1 MALDPFQADVA
12 RIALTAAEH
21 GFALA
26 GGNALVA
33 HGVVERPTE
42 DVDLFSP
49 EPGGPGAVAYV
60 VRDALVRA
68 GYEVDVTRLPEAH
81 QGEFAR
87 LEVARGEETMHV
99 DLARDWRQWPPV
111 QLEVGPV
118 LHIED
123 AVSSKTSALVSRRE
137 PRDFIDIAAALDRYT
152 RSELMRLTFTRD
164 PGLRVVDFTDTAR
177 RLDQFTTIDFA
188 DYGFDQA
195 ALDALRQRFADWPRH
210 EPDDEAGRAVHAAV
224 AAEQARAKSAAE
236 KDRQTPPE
244 PRAVQAA
251 YPEGIDAAL
260 AAGQPSPT
268 ADPTQRT
275 PSVGPDYGH
284 DPPGRSLS

>member
-1 MALDPFQADVA
+1 
-12 RIALTAAEH
+12 
-21 GFALA
+21 
-26 GGNALVA
+26 
-33 HGVVERPTE
+33 
-42 DVDLFSP
+42 
-49 EPGGPGAVAYV
+49 
-60 VRDALVRA
+60 LVRA

-87 LEVARGEETMHV
+87 LEVSRGEETMHV

-224 AAEQARAKSAAE
+224 ATEQARPKSVTTE
-236 KDRQTPPE
+236 KGGEAPPE
-244 PRAVQAA
+244 LRAMHAA

-260 AAGQPSPT
+260 AAGQPPPP
-268 ADPTQRT
+268 ADPTQADPIRGCRL
-275 PSVGPDYGH
+275 PPRPAGPVPVV
-284 DPPGRSLS
+284 DPHIPAPAASIMLRARVWH